1 MKPYI
6 FKINFLQSLLG
17 LTALVFTFFTS
28 CDTAIPD
35 DIVKV
40 GPLVVSATK
49 TDVVLKQK
57 NSLTTTA
64 LSFSWTTGT
73 NSGTGASISYR
84 LELDKKGNNFAKAIG
99 FNMDKGTY
107 SKSFS
112 TEELNDSLLSHWKFT
127 PGSAAELEARVVS
140 TIYSS
145 PQTSETSPIITIL
158 ATPYQPVSKTLY
170 LYGSASPKGTD
181 LNNAIKLSPQTD
193 PTIFVYQGMLNAGT
207 LKFITT
213 LGVEMPSYNMGS
225 DTTKIVSRTA
235 VSQPNDLFTIKFSGV
250 YRIEISLLDLTASI
264 TKINYPAYGD
274 VYLAGTSAPNGNDF
288 TKATKLTQSADNP
301 FVFTYQG
308 VLKTG
313 GFKFSVNT
321 NADGNQD
328 MFMRTDETHF
338 YVHQGGTIGDDQWSI
353 SKKGFYTIILNQ
365 QDNTLSIYREKLYMV
380 GNATPIGWTIAN
392 ATQMNEDVTDGCIF
406 TYIGPM
412 VAGEFKLPVNRNS
425 DWGQDMYMK
434 TDDTHMYRHI
444 GGQADDKKWTIST
457 AGNYIITANIET
469 LSFSFVKQ

>member
-17 LTALVFTFFTS
+17 LTVLVLTFFTS

-57 NSLTTTA
+57 NSLTTIA
-64 LSFSWTTGT
+64 LNFSWTTGT
-73 NSGTGASISYR
+73 NNGTGASISYR

-112 TEELNDSLLSHWKFT
+112 TEELNDSLLSHWNFT
-127 PGSAAELEARVVS
+127 PGSVAELEARVVS

-181 LNNAIKLSPQTD
+181 LNNAIRLSPQTD

-235 VSQPNDLFTIKFSGV
+235 VSQPNDLFTIKLSGV

-274 VYLAGTSAPNGNDF
+274 VYLVGTSAPNGNDF

-380 GNATPIGWTIAN
+380 GSATPIGWTIAN

>member
-57 NSLTTTA
+57 NSLTTIA
-64 LSFSWTTGT
+64 LNFSWTTGT
-73 NSGTGASISYR
+73 NNGTGASISYR

-112 TEELNDSLLSHWKFT
+112 TEELNDSLLSHWNFT
-127 PGSAAELEARVVS
+127 PGSVAELEARVVS

-181 LNNAIKLSPQTD
+181 LNNAIRLSPQTD

-235 VSQPNDLFTIKFSGV
+235 VSQPNDLFTIKLSGV

-274 VYLAGTSAPNGNDF
+274 VYLVGTSAPNGNDF

-380 GNATPIGWTIAN
+380 GSATPIGWT
-392 ATQMNEDVTDGCIF
+392 M
-406 TYIGPM
+406 P
-412 VAGEFKLPVNRNS
+412 P
-425 DWGQDMYMK
+425 
-434 TDDTHMYRHI
+434 
-444 GGQADDKKWTIST
+444 
-457 AGNYIITANIET
+457 
-469 LSFSFVKQ
+469 